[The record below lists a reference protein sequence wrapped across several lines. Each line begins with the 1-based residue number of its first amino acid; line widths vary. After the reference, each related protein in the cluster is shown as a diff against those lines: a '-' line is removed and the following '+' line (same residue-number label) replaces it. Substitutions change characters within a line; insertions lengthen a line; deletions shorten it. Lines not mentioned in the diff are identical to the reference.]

1 MPNLPT
7 RNLYSL
13 NPCLMEIVNRVV
25 SAIVRTKIELF
36 PMPNLPTRN
45 LYSLNPCLME
55 IVNRVVSAIVRT
67 KIELFPTVYTCLVT
81 VTQSM
86 LD

>member
-7 RNLYSL
+7 RNLYLL

-25 SAIVRTKIELF
+25 SAKV
-36 PMPNLPTRN
+36 
-45 LYSLNPCLME
+45 C
-55 IVNRVVSAIVRT
+55 T